1 MVDNPYEWLQNAI
14 DQLPEFLQPLLV
26 MLAGAIPYIEG
37 EGAAG
42 LGILAGIDPIIAA
55 VAGAAGNILCVIG
68 VVFLGSRVR
77 EGVVARKAARTEANR
92 LEPSLVG
99 GAGSG
104 TDAGGTSPADADPEK
119 PSRKTKGRARLRR
132 WLVRFG
138 VPGASIL
145 APLAL
150 PTMLTAAFFVGSG
163 VSRRWVILWQVV
175 AIVLWTSLI
184 AVAATGALAL
194 LGW

>member
-1 MVDNPYEWLQNAI
+1 M
-14 DQLPEFLQPLLV
+14 
-26 MLAGAIPYIEG
+26 
-37 EGAAG
+37 
-42 LGILAGIDPIIAA
+42 
-55 VAGAAGNILCVIG
+55 
-68 VVFLGSRVR
+68 
-77 EGVVARKAARTEANR
+77 
-92 LEPSLVG
+92 
-99 GAGSG
+99 
-104 TDAGGTSPADADPEK
+104 
-119 PSRKTKGRARLRR
+119 
-132 WLVRFG
+132 RFG

-163 VSRRWVILWQVV
+163 VPKQWVILWQVV